1 MKKLVLGIML
11 MLFLVGM
18 FSMAFNIELVWAGPK
33 TWIVDDDGPADFHT
47 IAEARLHAA
56 PGDIIYVKE
65 GIYYERLYIYERNLT
80 LIGENPRETVIDG
93 NGTGFV
99 IYVDGR
105 THGREKFFTISGF
118 TIRNSGSE
126 ALLESGIF
134 IDDASHCF
142 IVGNIIAHN
151 QQGILLYYSNN
162 ITVCGNIIKDSY
174 AGVTS
179 GKGIYLFHAHNNTI
193 YNNNFINNTK
203 DVLTY
208 YSYNNTWNNNYLIGG
223 NYWSEYTGT
232 DLYMGPDQDETG
244 SDGIGDTP
252 YVIDESNIDNYPLMG
267 YFSNF
272 NVTSEFY
279 VQTICNSTITDFQFN
294 GTAISFNVTGEN
306 GTTGFCRICIP
317 TALMDVTYKVY
328 VNGIEVSYDLLPCSN
343 STHSYLYFTYKHSTQ
358 KVIIIPEFPLN
369 IAFLGFLMLI
379 TIPLIFIKKKH
390 NQKIK
395 S

>member
-18 FSMAFNIELVWAGPK
+18 LSMAFNIELVWAGPK
-33 TWIVDDDGPADFHT
+33 TWIVDDNGPADFHT

-65 GIYYERLYIYERNLT
+65 GIYYERLCIYERNLT
-80 LIGENPRETVIDG
+80 LIGENPQKTVIDG

-105 THGREKFFTISGF
+105 TYGREKFFTISGF

-193 YNNNFINNTK
+193 YHNNFINNTK
-203 DVLTY
+203 GVLTY

-223 NYWSEYTGT
+223 NYWSDYTGT
-232 DLYMGPDQDETG
+232 DLYNGPDQDETG

-252 YVIDESNIDNYPLMG
+252 YVIDENNIDNYPLMG

-272 NVTSEFY
+272 NVTSEFH
-279 VQTICNSTITDFQFN
+279 VQTICNSTITGFQFN
-294 GTAISFNVTGEN
+294 GTAIGFDVTGEN

-317 TALMDVTYKVY
+317 TALMGVTYKVY

-343 STHSYLYFTYKHSTQ
+343 STHSYLYFTYKHSTR
-358 KVIIIPEFPLN
+358 KVIIIPEFPSN

-379 TIPLIFIKKKH
+379 TIPLIFIKKKRYR
-390 NQKIK
+390 KTK
-395 S
+395 P